1 MTCEEVERDEVAE
14 QYVAGRLSEDDQA
27 RFEDH
32 FFDCTAC
39 LERVRIVEQAR
50 AELSAQEHP
59 MVWRNWRRAGA
70 GLAAA
75 AVLALAVRA
84 GYDRWIDSDDASP
97 VAGRP
102 PDVIGPS
109 PSASTSPAPIVQPSL
124 GKIELP
130 PYNAPR
136 VRTAPTDAQRAFRD
150 AMVFYSAGN
159 CDATLSGLR
168 RALVLDDSLL
178 PARFY
183 LGVCELERSRPL
195 AAAPALEQVIAAGE
209 SPYLEDALFFLA
221 HARIR
226 EGNLAAARAG
236 LERVVS
242 LRGNRRDEAQRLL
255 TQLP

>member
-14 QYVAGRLSEDDQA
+14 QYVAGRLSEDDRA

-32 FFDCTAC
+32 YFDCTAC
-39 LERVRIVEQAR
+39 LERVRIIEQAR
-50 AELSAQEHP
+50 AELSAPEPP
-59 MVWRNWRRAGA
+59 MVWRNWRRAGV

-109 PSASTSPAPIVQPSL
+109 PNASTPPAPIVQPSL

-159 CDATLSGLR
+159 CDAALSGLR
-168 RALVLDDSLL
+168 RALALDDSLL

-183 LGVCELERSRPL
+183 LGVCELERGRPL

-221 HARIR
+221 QARIR
-226 EGNLAAARAG
+226 EGNLTAARAG

>member
-32 FFDCTAC
+32 YFDCTAC
-39 LERVRIVEQAR
+39 LERVRIIEQAR
-50 AELSAQEHP
+50 ADLSLQEHP

-84 GYDRWIDSDDASP
+84 GYDRWIANDASP
-97 VAGRP
+97 VAERP
-102 PDVIGPS
+102 PDVIAPS
-109 PSASTSPAPIVQPSL
+109 PSPSTPPAPIVQPSL

-136 VRTAPTDAQRAFRD
+136 MRTAPTDAQRAFRD
-150 AMVFYSAGN
+150 AMVFYAAGN

-168 RALVLDDSLL
+168 RALALDDSLL
-178 PARFY
+178 AARFY
-183 LGVCELERSRPL
+183 LGVCELERGRPL

-221 HARIR
+221 DARIG
-226 EGNLAAARAG
+226 EGNLTAARAG